1 MPADNADVGVDL
13 AGDNIDEGGDCDC
26 GRLCNRALPALVHG
40 GAEAGAVAEQFSPVE
55 QRQLCAWCRVATMP
69 APPTSPCAG
78 ACLTPPTATRP
89 TTAATG
95 GCTTYDCGFTA
106 AAGQGE
112 GRGGDQSAK

>member
-55 QRQLCAWCRVATMP
+55 QRQLCAWCRVATIGAARVAVRRGMFD
-69 APPTSPCAG
+69 APDGDPTDDSG
-78 ACLTPPTATRP
+78 N
-89 TTAATG
+89 
-95 GCTTYDCGFTA
+95 
-106 AAGQGE
+106 
-112 GRGGDQSAK
+112 GRL